1 MSRLKYLFVCLFQ
14 NLKEKQNSVDCF
26 ADYAKNFN
34 MYKKNTSSYQ
44 QKVEYIKSLY
54 EVSGQARLVSLYM
67 KLLHSF
73 NLSFVFGGYFMHNTP
88 PQFLFH

>member
-1 MSRLKYLFVCLFQ
+1 MSIIIYLFAFFQ

-54 EVSGQARLVSLYM
+54 EVSG
-67 KLLHSF
+67 H
-73 NLSFVFGGYFMHNTP
+73 T
-88 PQFLFH
+88 